1 MVKNRR
7 HDMGSGGF
15 CICPKCGEK
24 NPHHRG
30 IPCQEEKCPE
40 CGAKLLREDSYHH
53 QLFEEK
59 KAKKNKN
66 NS

>member
-1 MVKNRR
+1 MEETRR

-30 IPCQEEKCPE
+30 TPCQQEKCPQ

-59 KAKKNKN
+59 KAIKNKN
-66 NS
+66 DS